1 MPPIVV
7 RPAARNDQLDLA
19 EYYDAEG
26 GESLGNRFLQQCD
39 AGFERLSQFPESGTL
54 VRYKDPKL
62 KGCRFILIPGFDKI
76 LIFYKARKDR
86 VEIVR
91 ILHGA
96 RDIEE
101 ALH

>member
-1 MPPIVV
+1 MLPIVV
-7 RPAARNDQLDLA
+7 RPAARNDQLDIA

-26 GESLGNRFLQQCD
+26 GEALGDRFIRQCD
-39 AGFERLSQFPESGTL
+39 AGFERLSQFPESGSL
-54 VRYKDPKL
+54 VRSTHPKL
-62 KGCRFILIPGFDKI
+62 EGCRFSLVPVFDKI
-76 LIFYKARKDR
+76 LIFYKVLPDR

-96 RDIEE
+96 RNIEE